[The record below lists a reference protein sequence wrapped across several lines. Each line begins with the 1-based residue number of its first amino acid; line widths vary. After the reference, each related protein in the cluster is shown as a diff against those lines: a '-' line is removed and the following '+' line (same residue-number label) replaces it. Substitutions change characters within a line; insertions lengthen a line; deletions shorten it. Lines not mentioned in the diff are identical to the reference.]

1 MNIKKQI
8 KTAFDFYLDNSIHVA
23 LSVVSI
29 TLLTFDTQ
37 HIKPNYTLLCFIFCS
52 SIFGY
57 NFSKRRIKK
66 AITLNMVC
74 FLISILSLC
83 YLPFNIQKISLFTFV
98 MLFFYT
104 YPTRFNLRKIP
115 YVKIVIVVFC
125 WILTS
130 ILMPI
135 ITERLPNQKAMVYA
149 FSFFV
154 WIGILILPFDI
165 RDIKTDVNIVTF
177 PRKLGIQ
184 NTKNMGISI
193 AIILFFFNLFNEISF
208 AINFLFTILISI
220 FLGFSN
226 AKRNRYYYTFW
237 GESIPI
243 FIGFVY
249 FLVNKF

>member
-1 MNIKKQI
+1 MNIKQQI
-8 KTAFDFYLDNSIHVA
+8 KTAFDFYLNNSIHVA
-23 LSVVSI
+23 LSVVFI

-37 HIKPNYTLLCFIFCS
+37 HIKPNYVLLCFIFCS

-66 AITLNMVC
+66 AIILNTVC
-74 FLISILSLC
+74 FLISIFSLC
-83 YLPFNIQKISLFTFV
+83 YLPFNVQKISLFTFV
-98 MLFFYT
+98 ILFFYT

-115 YVKIVIVVFC
+115 YTKIVIVAFC

-130 ILMPI
+130 ILMPV
-135 ITERLPNQKAMVYA
+135 ITERLPDQKVMLYA

-165 RDIKTDVNIVTF
+165 RDIKTDGNIVTF

-184 NTKNMGISI
+184 NTKNMGINI
-193 AIILFFFNLFNEISF
+193 TIILFFFNLYSEIHF
-208 AINFLFTILISI
+208 AINFLFTTLISI

-226 AKRNRYYYTFW
+226 TERSRYYYTFW

-243 FIGFVY
+243 FIGLVY
-249 FLVNKF
+249 FLLNKF